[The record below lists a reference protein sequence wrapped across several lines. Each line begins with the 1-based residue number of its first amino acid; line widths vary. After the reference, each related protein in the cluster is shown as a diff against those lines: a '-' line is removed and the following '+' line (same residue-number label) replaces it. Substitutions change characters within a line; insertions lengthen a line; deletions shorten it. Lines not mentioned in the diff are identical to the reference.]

1 MLNQRQTVFV
11 FEYLK
16 SGNATAAYKKTY
28 GVENDEVAKANASR
42 LLTNANIKAKILKF
56 KQSIEVKTG
65 ITIEAVVNR
74 IAKLS
79 DKAQKD
85 SDKLRALDMLM
96 KHLGGY
102 VTLEDIIN
110 KMTPEQV
117 EALTEKIISHI
128 KPDRDET

>member
-16 SGNATAAYKKTY
+16 SGNATAAYKKAY

-85 SDKLRALDMLM
+85 SDKLRSLDMLM

-110 KMTPEQV
+110 KMTPKQV

>member
-1 MLNQRQTVFV
+1 
-11 FEYLK
+11 
-16 SGNATAAYKKTY
+16 
-28 GVENDEVAKANASR
+28 
-42 LLTNANIKAKILKF
+42 
-56 KQSIEVKTG
+56 VKTG

-85 SDKLRALDMLM
+85 SDKLRSLDMLM

-110 KMTPEQV
+110 KKLPQSRWR
-117 EALTEKIISHI
+117 L
-128 KPDRDET
+128 